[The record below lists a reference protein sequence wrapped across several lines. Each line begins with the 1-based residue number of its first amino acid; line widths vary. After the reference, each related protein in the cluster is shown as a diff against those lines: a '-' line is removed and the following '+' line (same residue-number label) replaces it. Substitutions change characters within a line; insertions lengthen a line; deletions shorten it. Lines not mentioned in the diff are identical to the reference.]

1 MFNEDE
7 WNLAMFTDQDNPDLA
22 HLANNQLACEKLDH
36 RDLIDSTV
44 GFNSQIAYLLT
55 EHSSLGVQNP
65 LEVQGS
71 RVIRDAWC
79 PFPELKSSFIRKFDH
94 YNLTINS
101 VRLGIID
108 YHDLSHQI
116 KYMKKEL

>member
-36 RDLIDSTV
+36 RDPIDSTI
-44 GFNSQIAYLLT
+44 GSNSQIAYLLM
-55 EHSSLGVQNP
+55 EHSSWGVQNP

-71 RVIRDAWC
+71 RVIKDAWC
-79 PFPELKSSFIRKFDH
+79 PFPELIARFIHKFDH
-94 YNLTINS
+94 YNLAINS
-101 VRLGIID
+101 VQLGIID
-108 YHDLSHQI
+108 YHDLDHQI
-116 KYMKKEL
+116 KCMKKA